1 MECKNA
7 SVGQRVMI
15 WQPDMAKDDFGT
27 VVAPDAWND
36 GTQIRVKF
44 DDGTIEE
51 INATSLTPLL
61 ESDN

>member
-1 MECKNA
+1 MKCRDA
-7 SVGQRVMI
+7 FVGQRVMY
-15 WQPDMAKDDFGT
+15 WQPDMTADDFGT
-27 VVAPDAWND
+27 VVVADAWDD
-36 GTQIRVKF
+36 GTQIRDKF